1 GKQHSGMIA
10 HSPRRGNQFVI
21 FSNKGT
27 NSIFPTLSNECR
39 GRGGTDVFGCLA
51 KGKLQF
57 ASVYAAN
64 TTVCGKGA
72 TTTSSSVV
80 QNPPSRPQPFHNP
93 CVPPRSEGTHPRP
106 MRWMGRPRQ
115 KLGRQHNSLAC
126 SASALTDS
134 VRGPRRG
141 WLRSDGGS
149 GSMGGPARL
158 SAQPLRGALSGPSAP
173 VAASAAAGRRTARR
187 GGPGSSP

>member
-80 QNPPSRPQPFHNP
+80 QNPSMWGTLAGASGGGHFGAHPVQG
-93 CVPPRSEGTHPRP
+93 VPT
-106 MRWMGRPRQ
+106 
-115 KLGRQHNSLAC
+115 
-126 SASALTDS
+126 SA
-134 VRGPRRG
+134 R
-141 WLRSDGGS
+141 
-149 GSMGGPARL
+149 
-158 SAQPLRGALSGPSAP
+158 
-173 VAASAAAGRRTARR
+173 AGRVGRR
-187 GGPGSSP
+187 

>member
-115 KLGRQHNSLAC
+115 KLGRQQLT
-126 SASALTDS
+126 ASSCRVDFGNGL
-134 VRGPRRG
+134 
-141 WLRSDGGS
+141 
-149 GSMGGPARL
+149 
-158 SAQPLRGALSGPSAP
+158 
-173 VAASAAAGRRTARR
+173 
-187 GGPGSSP
+187 